1 MLSDKMQQALNDQ
14 LNAEW
19 YSSYLYVSMA
29 AYFESLAL
37 KGFANWM
44 SVQAQE
50 ERVHGEMF
58 YNHINSRRGRVVL
71 KAIDAPP
78 TEWKSPLNA
87 FEHVLDHE
95 QRVTGL
101 IDNLV
106 TAAGGENDYATQQF
120 LQWFVSEQVEEEENA
135 DAIVRQLTLI
145 GDNPHALL
153 MLDRELARRVFVPP
167 VAAGGGGAE
176 AGAAA

>member
-29 AYFESLAL
+29 AHFESLAL

-50 ERVHGEMF
+50 EHVHGEMF
-58 YNHINSRRGRVVL
+58 YNHINARRGRVVL

-101 IDNLV
+101 IDNLI
-106 TAAGGENDYATQQF
+106 TAAGSENDYATQQF

-135 DAIVRQLTLI
+135 DAIVRQLKLI
-145 GDNPHALL
+145 GDDPHALL
-153 MLDRELARRVFVPP
+153 MLDRELAARVFVPP
-167 VAAGGGGAE
+167 AAAGGGAQ